1 MPKGRIIK
9 ISEEMDKNV
18 RRESE
23 GQKVAKIYLKWINF
37 CMDKTLPIAISDD
50 FCVV

>member
-1 MPKGRIIK
+1 M
-9 ISEEMDKNV
+9 SEEMDKNV
-18 RRESE
+18 RTERE

-37 CMDKTLPIAISDD
+37 CMDKTSPTAILAD